1 MLKKV
6 KICLAV
12 LAISTLASIA
22 VNAAT
27 VKNPDPKKVTKI
39 TTTTT
44 EETTE
49 TTTEETTE
57 EVTDEETETTT
68 KEKSEGT
75 TSSNIESSGQ
85 LTTIALDEFS
95 ENPTDAQGQPLTGKD
110 LAAYK
115 VVAKTYK
122 DKWTAKTS
130 PLISETTLHSDA
142 DYTEKAKTFT
152 FDNGDKF
159 TIKRFNFSTNNN
171 ARLEDSITIEG
182 NTMQI
187 RYVSP
192 ETNEWYMSENLVN
205 TAKQTMFIDTDKGSY
220 IFSVPAVY
228 TNSFENNTLEMR
240 PELEQKIEIEKGD
253 GTYTLKW
260 SFPRNTETIGEIW
273 MLQSANKL
281 ADWSNINHFNT
292 LKQDL
297 GVNRRFSWDGYYFP
311 TPSNYT
317 PYSPT
322 MLYRQ
327 PSDYSGASFTKYG
340 SFPAPFELGYVF
352 TYTCMENQN
361 TDGYWPTGPK
371 SGWLATDFNI
381 AAGFYDTRFN
391 TDFGC
396 NLIDAYKRYNNTQ
409 FLMAACKYA
418 EFFLEH
424 AEKNSYVTT
433 NGGLLVEDYG
443 YKYEHTK
450 THVSL
455 NHQLAEMNYLY
466 RLYNITKEDRYK
478 EMADRMLKGVEDT
491 KDQWVLANNNLNYA
505 LYYLAN
511 TNTMVDYPYLT
522 YNDLK
527 EAQELYMQSHNKAKN
542 ETLQYLMD
550 CKMEWMLAN
559 GVTGY
564 NK

>member
-1 MLKKV
+1 
-6 KICLAV
+6 
-12 LAISTLASIA
+12 
-22 VNAAT
+22 
-27 VKNPDPKKVTKI
+27 
-39 TTTTT
+39 
-44 EETTE
+44 
-49 TTTEETTE
+49 
-57 EVTDEETETTT
+57 
-68 KEKSEGT
+68 
-75 TSSNIESSGQ
+75 
-85 LTTIALDEFS
+85 
-95 ENPTDAQGQPLTGKD
+95 
-110 LAAYK
+110 
-115 VVAKTYK
+115 
-122 DKWTAKTS
+122 
-130 PLISETTLHSDA
+130 
-142 DYTEKAKTFT
+142 
-152 FDNGDKF
+152 
-159 TIKRFNFSTNNN
+159 
-171 ARLEDSITIEG
+171 
-182 NTMQI
+182 
-187 RYVSP
+187 
-192 ETNEWYMSENLVN
+192 
-205 TAKQTMFIDTDKGSY
+205 
-220 IFSVPAVY
+220 
-228 TNSFENNTLEMR
+228 
-240 PELEQKIEIEKGD
+240 
-253 GTYTLKW
+253 
-260 SFPRNTETIGEIW
+260 
-273 MLQSANKL
+273 
-281 ADWSNINHFNT
+281 
-292 LKQDL
+292 
-297 GVNRRFSWDGYYFP
+297 
-311 TPSNYT
+311 
-317 PYSPT
+317 

-352 TYTCMENQN
+352 TYTCMGNQN

-443 YKYEHTK
+443 YKFEHTK

-466 RLYNITKEDRYK
+466 RLYNITKEERYK

-527 EAQELYMQSHNKAKN
+527 EAQELYMQSHNNAKN